1 MIASFSLLYY
11 NNIIT
16 QNFFGFCKERG
27 GGVVVKLPKS
37 KVSKN
42 ELCALPSCCG
52 SNSQTLS
59 HTLSYITHT
68 LLHAHTHPLTH
79 I

>member
-27 GGVVVKLPKS
+27 GGWLSSSLNQKFQRMNCAHYPLVVVQI
-37 KVSKN
+37 
-42 ELCALPSCCG
+42 ARHFH
-52 SNSQTLS
+52 THS
-59 HTLSYITHT
+59 HT
-68 LLHAHTHPLTH
+68 
-79 I
+79 